1 MKGSAHLT
9 IGGASGLATAVY
21 LHTDPLTTAALVGI
35 GAVAGLAPDLDV
47 NGKLSN
53 RITISKKWLIVF
65 FAAAGLLLIGYS
77 YATLAGFVQSA
88 GFIVGLG
95 LMVLPRLF
103 IKQRTMLFLTGL
115 ILGCA
120 AWSADILWLLLLS
133 GFIIVSSFL
142 SHRSLTHSLI
152 GTACFAAIAWHF
164 QQSTGVEG
172 SFLTALIAYISH
184 LVADMKVWPANKRG
198 IKWFQPLFNKEF

>member
-1 MKGSAHLT
+1 MKGSAHLA
-9 IGGASGLATAVY
+9 IGGGSGLATAVY

-53 RITISKKWLIVF
+53 RITISKKWLILF

-77 YATLAGFVQSA
+77 YVMLSGFVQSA
-88 GFIVGLG
+88 GFIVGLC
-95 LMVLPRLF
+95 LTILPRLF
-103 IKQRTMLFLTGL
+103 IKQRTMLFITGAG
-115 ILGCA
+115 LGVA
-120 AWSADILWLLLLS
+120 AWYADIFWLLLLS

-152 GTACFAAIAWHF
+152 GAACFAGIAWQF
-164 QQSTGVEG
+164 QQSVGIEG
-172 SFLTALIAYISH
+172 SFLAASIAYMSH